1 MLKFLSSIALSA
13 ILFSTYTTAQNNG
26 ILCDGKP
33 CNEVAEEVFLT
44 PTSPRKVIHRT
55 LSDSDVKIPLFG
67 DITDIAS
74 MITMSKN
81 SFFNLYHYRDKQAI
95 RVSFSDI
102 DGGFE
107 IQEDVKVF
115 KFTKQGI
122 TAYFYEDQHGIG
134 YAPGPFFEE
143 IIPIIYGNKDR
154 YIRYF
159 TRGISED
166 DFKTLISNIEF
177 NEN

>member
-1 MLKFLSSIALSA
+1 MVKFFGIITLSA
-13 ILFSTYTTAQNNG
+13 FLFSTNSAAQDNG
-26 ILCDGKP
+26 IVCDGKP
-33 CNEVAEEVFLT
+33 CSDVAEEVFLT

-55 LSDSDVKIPLFG
+55 LSDSDVKIPLFSDMTG
-67 DITDIAS
+67 ISSAITNG
-74 MITMSKN
+74 KN
-81 SFFNLYHYRDKQAI
+81 SFFNVYHYGEKQAI
-95 RVSFSDI
+95 NIGFSDA
-102 DGGFE
+102 DGGFDAP
-107 IQEDVKVF
+107 EDAKVF

-134 YAPGPFFEE
+134 YAQGSFFEA
-143 IIPIIYGNKDR
+143 IIPITYGKKNR